1 MNFETLKASIV
12 ELLGNA
18 AAGRFR
24 VIGYQ
29 KQAQSAESVKDLDRS
44 VQVFYKQ
51 GVFPKLAGSINGPVQ
66 HDMVFHIILT
76 VSSASKGN
84 LAALNDPNS
93 TIPDLKYALAHLRL
107 AEENADELFDSL
119 SRIVY
124 QILMDARNVDLGIQ
138 PIRVGSRWVETIIK
152 DEVLIRGALVIQ
164 SGTLRLTARMPEELS
179 GDSGE
184 MIEVIDDGI
193 EIDGDPTVQAGT
205 LNEFETE

>member
-18 AAGRFR
+18 AAGSFR

-51 GVFPKLAGSINGPVQ
+51 GVFPKSAGSINGPVQ

-93 TIPDLKYALAHLRL
+93 TIPDLKYALSHLRL

-164 SGTLRLTARMPEELS
+164 SGALRLTARMPEELS